1 MVWVTPGKFP
11 ANINVAPNSP
21 IALAHVITSPARTPF
36 AARGKV
42 TVKKTLNF
50 EGFSNLALSMSFLST
65 FSNAALDDLKIN
77 SDATKN

>member
-1 MVWVTPGKFP
+1 MTPGKFP

-21 IALAHVITSPARTPF
+21 IALAHVITTPANTPF

-50 EGFSNLALSMSFLST
+50 EGFSNLALSINFLST
-65 FSNAALDDLKIN
+65 FSNAAFDDLN
-77 SDATKN
+77 TNGDATKN